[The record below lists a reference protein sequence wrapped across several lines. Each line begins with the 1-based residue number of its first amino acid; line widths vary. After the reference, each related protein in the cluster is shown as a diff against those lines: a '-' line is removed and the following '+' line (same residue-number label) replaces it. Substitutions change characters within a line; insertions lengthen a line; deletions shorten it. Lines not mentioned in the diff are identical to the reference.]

1 MSDDKSI
8 PASDREGRGYVG
20 KDSLI
25 QEQQDAEIHKLREQA
40 GDDAIPRDAGDDF
53 TFPDE
58 DKTLGRKT
66 GDDLPGEPSDDR
78 R

>member
-20 KDSLI
+20 KDSAI
-25 QEQQDAEIHKLREQA
+25 QKQQDAEIHQLREQD
-40 GDDAIPRDAGDDF
+40 GENAIPRGAGDDF

-66 GDDLPGEPSDDR
+66 GDDLPGEPAGDR